1 MKNISNVS
9 NLKITWR
16 QAMKKMKVYC
26 KYGTTSLRKIVVNK
40 TNVKVENERLH
51 ANQNIFRMTILDFD
65 SVIPGF
71 STA

>member
-26 KYGTTSLRKIVVNK
+26 KYGTTRLE
-40 TNVKVENERLH
+40 ENCGE
-51 ANQNIFRMTILDFD
+51 QNEC
-65 SVIPGF
+65 
-71 STA
+71 